1 MQNSVRGPNKP
12 EIQITPSLRPKKQ
25 NYPFIDSHLPVF
37 DKVKPKLI
45 EILSY
50 RGWNACMLFINRFWF
65 DDVLTFGV
73 LNFPFYS
80 QGLSKMWF
88 TTYPRPENFI
98 VIEIRTWAASIVSDS
113 DPYSLHFFPFIWNIL
128 FPSFCLLWLINV
140 CVHKK
145 YTISTVSLS
154 YFLSSSFYLFFLF
167 FSSIH
172 LKFSFYCRVIK
183 IIHPKYKSHFNVIL
197 ANQTIC
203 FFSAPFLLLFGV

>member
-1 MQNSVRGPNKP
+1 
-12 EIQITPSLRPKKQ
+12 
-25 NYPFIDSHLPVF
+25 
-37 DKVKPKLI
+37 
-45 EILSY
+45 
-50 RGWNACMLFINRFWF
+50 MLFINRFWF

-80 QGLSKMWF
+80 QGLPKMWF

-98 VIEIRTWAASIVSDS
+98 VIEIRTWAASVIGAPFRPIFTTFVFIH
-113 DPYSLHFFPFIWNIL
+113 LKHFVP
-128 FPSFCLLWLINV
+128 PFCLLWLINMS
-140 CVHKK
+140 VHKK

-154 YFLSSSFYLFFLF
+154 HFLSSSFYLFFLF